1 MYIHKYKSTCIYM
14 CVCIYFKKTCS
25 SQICDQEGFDP
36 KYADILT
43 VCFFLQLREEEFK
56 SQSILIILN

>member
-1 MYIHKYKSTCIYM
+1 M

-25 SQICDQEGFDP
+25 LQIFDQKGFDS
-36 KYADILT
+36 KFADILT
-43 VCFFLQLREEEFK
+43 VCFFLQLADEEFK